1 MSSVNPNATQ
11 EEIRAVVNDENGGQ
25 IFQQAVRRMYTLGTT
40 RLTFWQLMNNRQGES
55 RAAYREVQERHQDL
69 QRIEQTI
76 AELAQLFNDMAI
88 LVEEQ
93 GEQVKAIEATTQNV
107 QVDTEAG
114 CVLPRY
120 LARAI
125 RLTSLSVASCIQKK
139 RKCRQCRQGRSG
151 GFASSLCSLS
161 SLSSWLS
168 LAFKWP
174 RAILGTLGRRTPPLS
189 LSPLRLLRAALPL
202 RLQALRCCG
211 QAELCPVACRKYP
224 RSRHGILLHTL
235 PPSYNTS
242 ARSFWFGLVDHRLY

>member
-1 MSSVNPNATQ
+1 
-11 EEIRAVVNDENGGQ
+11 
-25 IFQQAVRRMYTLGTT
+25 
-40 RLTFWQLMNNRQGES
+40 MNNRVGES

-76 AELAQLFNDMAI
+76 TELAQLFNDMAI

-120 LARAI
+120 LSRAI
-125 RLTSLSVASCIQKK
+125 LTSLLIASCIRKR

-151 GFASSLCSLS
+151 GFASSSWSLS
-161 SLSSWLS
+161 SLSSQLS

-174 RAILGTLGRRTPPLS
+174 RAILGVLGRRTTTPPLL
-189 LSPLRLLRAALPL
+189 LSPLRLVRAALPL
-202 RLQALRCCG
+202 WLRALHRCG
-211 QAELCPVACRKYP
+211 QAELCPNACRKYP
-224 RSRHGILLHTL
+224 RSRHGILFHTVPL
-235 PPSYNTS
+235 PTIRLL
-242 ARSFWFGLVDHRLY
+242 ARLAWPVLVDYPFLLVLDNLC